1 MPEILKLQLKYGIN
15 KVKCATLAEAEMAAA
30 TGVKDILLAYQP
42 VGPNTRRF
50 FELIKKFPESFFSC
64 IADCLSVIGE
74 LSETSV
80 RLGLE
85 TPVWLDINNGMNRTG
100 IEPGDEALKLYRMLF
115 DLPGIIP
122 AGLHVYD
129 GHIHEKD
136 PATRQRICNDGYSE
150 IEKFISLIEKFTN
163 SPVMVVAGG
172 SPTFPVHARRINV
185 ETSPGTTLLWDQG
198 YASSYTDMNFIN
210 AAVLFTRVVS
220 KPTEN
225 TICFDLGT
233 KAVASEMPQPR
244 VAIKGLGDYRITGHN
259 EEHMIVETIEAEKLR
274 VGDHFYAIP
283 WHICPTVDRYD
294 CVYVAID
301 GKVTDQ
307 WKVEARKRKITV

>member
-1 MPEILKLQLKYGIN
+1 M
-15 KVKCATLAEAEMAAA
+15 
-30 TGVKDILLAYQP
+30 
-42 VGPNTRRF
+42 
-50 FELIKKFPESFFSC
+50 
-64 IADCLSVIGE
+64 
-74 LSETSV
+74 SETSV

-100 IEPGDEALKLYRMLF
+100 IEPGEEALKLFRMLC

-136 PATRQRICNDGYSE
+136 HDARHRICNAAYSK
-150 IEKFISLIEKFTN
+150 IELFISRIEKFTE
-163 SPVMVVAGG
+163 SPVKVVAGG

-198 YASSYTDMNFIN
+198 YASAYADMNFIN
-210 AAVLFTRVVS
+210 AAVLFTRIVS
-220 KPTEN
+220 KPSEN
-225 TICFDLGT
+225 SICFDLGT

-244 VAIKGLGDYRITGHN
+244 VKFTDLEDYRIIGHN
-259 EEHMIVETIEAEKLR
+259 EEHMVVETNEAKKLKI
-274 VGDHFYAIP
+274 GDHFYAIP

-294 CVYVAID
+294 SVYVSKD
-301 GKVTDQ
+301 GRVVDQ
-307 WKVEARKRKITV
+307 WNVEARKRRITI